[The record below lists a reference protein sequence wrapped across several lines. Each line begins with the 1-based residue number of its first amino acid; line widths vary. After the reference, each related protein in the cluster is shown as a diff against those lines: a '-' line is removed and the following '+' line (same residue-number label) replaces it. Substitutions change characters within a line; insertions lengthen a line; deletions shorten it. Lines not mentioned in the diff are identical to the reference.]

1 MNKNILYTLAILFV
15 SILSSCVEKELFEP
29 ELKQP
34 EDNGPIVFA
43 ASLKGFKETAL
54 GTRAGE
60 DVFIPE
66 MFENTIY
73 NALFMMFDHA
83 GILRVK
89 GNATV
94 DSDTGMVS
102 YNIGTDALS
111 VFPKF
116 TICFLANV
124 SEDIYDDFVV
134 NETTWNALQN
144 YYYSVSYA
152 LYSETG
158 TVGVPN
164 KADLNG
170 DGVEEYALPM
180 FGSKEVTS
188 PYNSAADYTF
198 EMERLFAR
206 IDIKLS
212 LGIEADRNILT
223 SEPQFSLMDCT
234 VNNIPT
240 GIPIA
245 KKDGATAY
253 ATNDD
258 SSLYATGELTSFTN
272 FKYIIYTGQED
283 SLYFYVPEHKLALE
297 SSSRDPKNKPNL
309 VSGNMKP
316 IYAAISGFLSDNTD
330 TYETTY
336 NIYLGENSY
345 NNFDLKRNTRYINHV
360 SIKGVA
366 DSLKDHR
373 VEIDKMEEMVDDLGE
388 EGKTAN
394 CYIIENNGRYMLP
407 AYKGAYQLPDD
418 NAKLCEAG
426 TNEVLYCD
434 NPNITI
440 TIDDRLSK
448 QSTIVFT
455 VTGITEEGKEQD
467 TSPETGNAIIVRY
480 NDSGEIEWSWHL
492 WFVGNNKFTFVGDVD
507 FGTWT
512 SSIVKSEAL
521 PDNKSLMDRNI
532 GTHSTVWTAN
542 ADVDLGLYYQYG
554 KKEPFLGGSYKGG
567 GTLEGDTSWN
577 RADNKKSPTDP
588 CPVGYRVPN
597 ASVYEQSAT
606 KEHYSGELYRRW
618 TLPNVPPPVEE
629 KTDVTVFRYW
639 YTREVIQNTDNDIF
653 FPYSGYLNG
662 GNVEKDLGL
671 DTDRT
676 IYHANDFT
684 ISELTTEPLYTG
696 QSAVVPSMN
705 VLQTKETE
713 TETKTYEYTE
723 YQYLNFDY
731 AMYMNTLDVGYLW
744 TSDNAYFRY
753 SHTDNNNWNGFE
765 IIKCDYQSRTI
776 TQKQKRT
783 RTRTRTWYYGSW
795 SPWSSWS
802 DWSWDSNSITRSS
815 WSPSISVTNS
825 DNNAPM
831 IGNINNEDWRNRLIQ
846 NQSSRNLSGGTKI
859 KQFSTAPTVGYQV
872 RCVKE

>member
-102 YNIGTDALS
+102 YNIGRDALS

-188 PYNSAADYTF
+188 PYNSAADYYTF

-212 LGIEADRNILT
+212 LGIEADGNIFT

-272 FKYIIYTGQED
+272 FEYIIYTGRED

-297 SSSRDPKNKPNL
+297 SSSQDPKNKPNL

-366 DSLKDHR
+366 DSLIDHR

-388 EGKTAN
+388 AGKTAN
-394 CYIIENNGRYMLP
+394 CYIIEGNGTYMLS
-407 AYKGAYQLPDD
+407 AYRGAYTLPDPD
-418 NAKLCEAG
+418 AEMCSIGINR
-426 TNEVLYCD
+426 VLYCD
-434 NPNITI
+434 NPNIQI
-440 TIDDRLSK
+440 TIDERMSK
-448 QSTIVFT
+448 QSTIVFKVEG
-455 VTGITEEGKEQD
+455 VTTGGWDVDPKK
-467 TSPETGNAIIVRY
+467 GNAIIARI
-480 NDSGEIEWSWHL
+480 NNEGEIDWSWHL
-492 WFVGNNKFTFVGDVD
+492 WIVGNNSFSFGGDLD
-507 FGTWT
+507 LGDWT
-512 SSIVKSEAL
+512 SGVVNDQSL
-521 PDNKSLMDRNI
+521 PDGSTKMMDRNL
-532 GTHSTVWTAN
+532 GVLSTVNNLNTGT
-542 ADVDLGLYYQYG
+542 DLGLFYQYG
-554 KKEPFLGGSYKGG
+554 KKEPYLNGEYLGGGSLDISSSWTYK
-567 GTLEGDTSWN
+567 
-577 RADNKKSPTDP
+577 DNKKSPTDP
-588 CPVGYRVPN
+588 CPVGYRVPSSAVWQGTN
-597 ASVYEQSAT
+597 DTNAT
-606 KEHYSGELYRRW
+606 KEHYAGRIIKYALGGVAILDPKYE
-618 TLPNVPPPVEE
+618 NVSVL
-629 KTDVTVFRYW
+629 RYW
-639 YTREVIQNTDNDIF
+639 DGRDDIYY
-653 FPYSGYLNG
+653 PYSGYLNG

-684 ISELTTEPLYTG
+684 ISELTTEPLYTD
-696 QSAVVPSMN
+696 QSPPVSSMN
-705 VLQTKETE
+705 VLQTEETE

-783 RTRTRTWYYGSW
+783 RTRTRTWYIFGYGSW

-815 WSPSISVTNS
+815 WSPSTSVTNS